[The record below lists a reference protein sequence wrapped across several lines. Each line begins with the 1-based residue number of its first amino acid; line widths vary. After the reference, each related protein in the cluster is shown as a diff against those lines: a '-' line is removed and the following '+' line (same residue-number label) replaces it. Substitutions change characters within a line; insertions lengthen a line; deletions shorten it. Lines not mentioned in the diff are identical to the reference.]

1 MARIKVF
8 FDVFTK
14 VTTCVVFAVAIYC
27 RIFFPGL
34 NFKEDML
41 WQILLVSLLTSAGTL
56 MYNDDIKKN
65 SMKVRCIIHYL
76 MVNVIVVGCG
86 IWFEWFYAENLAQVI
101 GMLILIAIIFTVVS
115 VVSWRKVEKE
125 AELMN
130 QRLAEYQDE
139 RSGGN

>member
-76 MVNVIVVGCG
+76 IVNVIVVGCG
-86 IWFEWFYAENLAQVI
+86 IWFEWFYADNLAQVI
-101 GMLILIAIIFTVVS
+101 GMLILIAIIFAVVS
-115 VVSWRKVEKE
+115 VVSWRKVQKE

-130 QRLAEYQDE
+130 QRLAEYQGKNE
-139 RSGGN
+139 K

>member
-86 IWFEWFYAENLAQVI
+86 IWFEWFYADNLAQVM
-101 GMLILIAIIFTVVS
+101 GMLVLIAIIFSIVS

-139 RSGGN
+139 RSSGK

>member
-86 IWFEWFYAENLAQVI
+86 IWFEWFYADNLAQVI

-115 VVSWRKVEKE
+115 VVSWRKVQKE

-130 QRLAEYQDE
+130 QRLAEYQGKNE
-139 RSGGN
+139 K

>member
-1 MARIKVF
+1 MARLKVF

-27 RIFFPGL
+27 RIFFLGL

-41 WQILLVSLLTSAGTL
+41 WQILFVSLLTSAGTL

-86 IWFEWFYAENLAQVI
+86 IWFEWFRTDNLAQVI
-101 GMLILIAIIFTVVS
+101 GMLVLIAIIFSTVS
-115 VVSWRKVEKE
+115 FVSWRKVANE
-125 AELMN
+125 AQLMN
-130 QRLAEYQDE
+130 QRLAEYQGKGE
-139 RSGGN
+139 E

>member
-1 MARIKVF
+1 MARVKVF

-27 RIFFPGL
+27 HIFFSGL
-34 NFKEDML
+34 NFKEEML

-65 SMKVRCIIHYL
+65 SMKVRGIIHYL

-86 IWFEWFYAENLAQVI
+86 IWFEWFYTDNLTQVI
-101 GMLILIAIIFTVVS
+101 GMLVLIAIIFSTVS
-115 VVSWRKVEKE
+115 FVSWRKVANE
-125 AELMN
+125 AQLMN
-130 QRLAEYQDE
+130 QRLAEYQEKGEDTE
-139 RSGGN
+139 

>member
-1 MARIKVF
+1 MARVKIF

-34 NFKEDML
+34 NFQEEML

-76 MVNVIVVGCG
+76 MVNAIVVGCG
-86 IWFEWFYAENLAQVI
+86 IWFKWFYADNLAQVI
-101 GMLILIAIIFTVVS
+101 GMLILIAIIFATVS
-115 VVSWRKVEKE
+115 LVSWRKVEKE
-125 AELMN
+125 AKLMN
-130 QRLAEYQDE
+130 QRLAEYQGE
-139 RSGGN
+139 RSNVK

>member
-27 RIFFPGL
+27 RIFSPGL

-86 IWFEWFYAENLAQVI
+86 IWFEWFYADNLAQVI

>member
-86 IWFEWFYAENLAQVI
+86 IWFEWFYADNLAQVI

>member
-1 MARIKVF
+1 MARVKVL

-34 NFKEDML
+34 NFQEEML

-56 MYNDDIKKN
+56 MYNDDIEKN

-86 IWFEWFYAENLAQVI
+86 IWFEWFHTDNLAQVI
-101 GMLILIAIIFTVVS
+101 GMLVLIAIIFSIVS

-130 QRLAEYQDE
+130 QRLAEYQGKGEDTE
-139 RSGGN
+139 